1 MRGSNIMSFTIGKYI
16 VGIVVILLGIYQLL
30 NSRKYVHEIQK
41 DGSKTTSHF
50 VGYAVWSSFVVGILI
65 IGMGMSILSMR

>member
-1 MRGSNIMSFTIGKYI
+1 MSFTIGKYI
-16 VGIVVILLGIYQLL
+16 VGIVVILLGIYQLF

-41 DGSKTTSHF
+41 DGNKTTSHF